1 MKKTNY
7 KNYPQRFQEM
17 FELGSDSLME
27 TKAITKDYEK
37 MGFTKDDLP
46 ALWEIALDKELEYF
60 DADGDKIPFAPP
72 HAMMALAQL
81 KLKEPLEDIL
91 ERIEFFED
99 DDYYTNA
106 ALRYFE
112 AVGYEKVDSL
122 IEFFLDQKKVVYN
135 RMMIIEALEKLFE
148 KYPDIKPKI
157 EEALLL
163 YLRRDDGDE
172 EDDDGLNAMVIHSLL
187 DVCDARKHI
196 ELIRK
201 VFVTKPV
208 DVFFDGDLEDIEIK
222 LGFRKERTTKMVN
235 ILDFFMQNEY
245 EDEDE
250 FEDLSKNE
258 KKVGRNEPC
267 PCGSGKKYKKCCL
280 QK

>member
-17 FELGSDSLME
+17 FGFGSDSLMR
-27 TKAITKDYEK
+27 TKEFTKDYEQ
-37 MGFTKDDLP
+37 MGFTKDDLH

-91 ERIEFFED
+91 ERIEFFEE

-112 AVGYEKVDSL
+112 AVGYEKVDIL

-135 RMMIIEALEKLFE
+135 RMLIVEALEELSK
-148 KYPDIKPKI
+148 KHSDIKPKV

-163 YLRRDDGDE
+163 YLKRDKE
-172 EDDDGLNAMVIHSLL
+172 EDDGLNAMVIHNLL
-187 DVCDARKHI
+187 DVCDAREHI

-201 VFVTKPV
+201 VFATKPV
-208 DVFFDGDLEDIEIK
+208 DIFYDGDLEDIEIK
-222 LGFRKERTTKMVN
+222 LGFRKKRTTKRVN
-235 ILDFFMQNEY
+235 MFDFFTQN
-245 EDEDE
+245 EDEDEFE